1 MIPCL
6 QFSSTKKG
14 FSLIESLVFLFIFML
29 ISVVFLQVY
38 LVGTRTIFDS
48 KNRLGAVALANQ
60 KMEIIRS
67 IEYADIGTKVWNGTT
82 WLYGVPAGNILQQED
97 ISINTKKYHVTTF
110 VQYVDDAFDGKVN
123 TVPKDTIPTDYKRV
137 RIEVSWGENAS
148 QKVVVFGN
156 FSPEGIES
164 ATSGGILSVN
174 VLQVNGTGLSG
185 ATVNV
190 QNSSLGISISGVTDA
205 SGNLLLPGMPAST
218 KKYSIT
224 IAKNNYFG
232 ATTYPPYPTTSYTPV
247 DTHATVVANALNQV
261 SMIMD
266 LSADIPL
273 KTVDPFDQNI
283 GSVQFNLL
291 GGRILGSHPTTGV
304 KTVTL
309 NSTNQTTNA
318 SGEYTYTD
326 QSYGEY
332 VFSLGGSSS
341 GGYELYKLLPETTTK
356 NDTVDIAPGNTGVIK
371 AVLLD
376 KGIGSLKV
384 AVVKKNTTVPIA
396 AATVRLR
403 NTAAGYDVTGTTDQ
417 FGWVYFPQ
425 SATPLVSGTY
435 DVDISASGYTSESDS
450 VSVGTTL
457 VKKTIELEQ

>member
-1 MIPCL
+1 
-6 QFSSTKKG
+6 
-14 FSLIESLVFLFIFML
+14 
-29 ISVVFLQVY
+29 
-38 LVGTRTIFDS
+38 
-48 KNRLGAVALANQ
+48 
-60 KMEIIRS
+60 
-67 IEYADIGTKVWNGTT
+67 
-82 WLYGVPAGNILQQED
+82 
-97 ISINTKKYHVTTF
+97 
-110 VQYVDDAFDGKVN
+110 
-123 TVPKDTIPTDYKRV
+123 
-137 RIEVSWGENAS
+137 
-148 QKVVVFGN
+148 
-156 FSPEGIES
+156 
-164 ATSGGILSVN
+164 
-174 VLQVNGTGLSG
+174 VNGTGLSG

-218 KKYSIT
+218 KKYNIT

-376 KGIGSLKV
+376 RGIGSLKV

-425 SATPLVSGTY
+425 STTPLVSGTY